1 MLPIRNTADRW
12 GMVTIALHWLTVL
25 AVVGLCIVGLL
36 MEELPSGKLKLDVYA
51 LHKSFG
57 LTVLGL
63 TLLRLLWRLVAGAP
77 APEPMPRVQ
86 VWAANV
92 SHALLYAVLL
102 AMPLSGWLYNSASGF
117 PLKWFGQ
124 FAVPKLAMRD
134 RDVAE
139 FAVETHE
146 TLFLVLL
153 VLVSIH
159 AAAAL
164 LHHYFF
170 RDRTLQR
177 MLPLVGPPPSRP
189 GDAAP
194 VAPVAAAAVAATPAA
209 APAADADADIYSSP
223 ADLPPPHGF
232 RDDG

>member
-12 GMVTIALHWLTVL
+12 GQVTIALHWLTVL

-36 MEELPSGKLKLDVYA
+36 MQELPSGKLKLDVYA

-77 APEPMPRVQ
+77 TPEPMPRVQ

-117 PLKWFGQ
+117 PLRWFGQ
-124 FAVPKLAMRD
+124 FALPKLATRD

-153 VLVSIH
+153 ALVTVH

-164 LHHYFF
+164 LHHYFY

-177 MLPLVGPPPSRP
+177 MLPLVGPPPARP
-189 GDAAP
+189 GDAP
-194 VAPVAAAAVAATPAA
+194 RIDAAAVAAVPAA
-209 APAADADADIYSSP
+209 AAPDADDVFSSP
-223 ADLPPPHGF
+223 ADLPPPRGPG
-232 RDDG
+232 DE